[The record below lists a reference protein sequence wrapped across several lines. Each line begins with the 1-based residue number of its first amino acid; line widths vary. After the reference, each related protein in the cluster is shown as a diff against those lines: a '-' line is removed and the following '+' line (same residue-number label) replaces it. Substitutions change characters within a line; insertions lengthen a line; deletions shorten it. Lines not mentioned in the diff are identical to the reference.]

1 MLVMPAL
8 ARRGTRLLFPPGTPQ
23 NKCNMD
29 FLAPENLLRHGYKDC
44 VLCDAERKG
53 EEKRC
58 EDCPG
63 RLDQRERL
71 LFEIRR
77 ERVRRTAGLLSLV
90 FPGLG
95 HIYAERYGTGL
106 FWASLL
112 PLALG
117 LVLNV
122 WKGFAIGHVALLAAA
137 GLVWRLA
144 WLDARRGSRDPAAP
158 CESACPG
165 GVRVP
170 DYIALVREDRP
181 LEALALVHDRLPF
194 AAFCGRACPHPCE
207 RDCARN
213 ESGAPIAIMELKR
226 YASDA
231 GDAVGVLPLPIETE
245 GEGAL
250 RAAVVGA
257 GPAGL
262 AAADTL
268 ARLGCRVTVFD
279 AEEEPGGMMRYGA
292 PEFRFPRE
300 ALEGDLE
307 RIFAR
312 GVAFRGGVA
321 IGRDRSFRDLE
332 RDGFE
337 AVLVAAGTPVALTVP
352 GSGTAEQGFHD
363 ARSLLGSVRRGR
375 PIRLAGRVVVIGGGD
390 VAVDAART
398 ALRLGAAD
406 AAIVCIESREEMP
419 AHPWEVEDAIAEGVT
434 LIPSTAVKRFLP
446 GGGCV
451 SGIEALRVERF
462 GRDAGGRVVPV
473 TLAGTEFGIPADTVV
488 MAVGSR
494 PDLGF
499 LPPFSA
505 RVSLEGERH
514 VYRLRLR
521 DRDSNLKV
529 YLLGDC
535 ASGPGTVVEAAASG
549 RAAALAVYSGL
560 RAGDAVMARCKDNY
574 RRRRE
579 PHEPDRPGWRVRR
592 QGARLPVEGRR
603 GNFEEI
609 DKGFARE
616 CALEEAERCARCNLH
631 L

>member
-1 MLVMPAL
+1 MI
-8 ARRGTRLLFPPGTPQ
+8 FPPGVPQ
-23 NKCNMD
+23 NKQVMD

-44 VLCDAERKG
+44 VLCDVERKG

-58 EDCPG
+58 GDCSG

-77 ERVRRTAGLLSLV
+77 ERVRRTAGILSLV

-95 HIYAERYGTGL
+95 QIYSGRYAAGL

-112 PLALG
+112 PLALA
-117 LVLNV
+117 LPLNV
-122 WKGFAIGHVALLAAA
+122 WKGAAVGHIALLAAA

-144 WLDARRGSRDPAAP
+144 WLDARRGSRDQVAP

-165 GVRVP
+165 GVQVP

-213 ESGAPIAIMELKR
+213 ECGAPISIMELKR

-231 GDAVGVLPLPIETE
+231 GPASGALPLPVATE
-245 GEGAL
+245 GEAAL

-268 ARLGCRVTVFD
+268 ARLGCRITVFD
-279 AEEEPGGMMRYGA
+279 ADEEPGGMMRYGA
-292 PEFRFPRE
+292 PEFRFPLE
-300 ALEGDLE
+300 ALAGDLE

-312 GVAFRGGVA
+312 GVDFRGGVA
-321 IGRDRSFRDLE
+321 IGRDMSFGDLE
-332 RDGFE
+332 REGFE
-337 AVLVAAGTPVALTVP
+337 AVLVATGTPVALKIP
-352 GSGTAEQGFHD
+352 GCGTAEQGFHD
-363 ARSLLGSVRRGR
+363 ARSFLGSVRRGR
-375 PIRLAGRVVVIGGGD
+375 PMRLAGRVAVIGGGD

-398 ALRLGAAD
+398 ALRLGAAE
-406 AAIVCIESREEMP
+406 AVIVCIESREEMP
-419 AHPWEVEDAIAEGVT
+419 AHPWEIGDALAEGVKF
-434 LIPSTAVKRFLP
+434 LPSTAVKRFLS
-446 GGGCV
+446 GGGRV
-451 SGIEALRVERF
+451 SGIEALRVKRV
-462 GRDAGGRVVPV
+462 GRDAEGRVVPV
-473 TLAGTEFGIPADTVV
+473 TLAGTEFDIPAETVV

-505 RVSLEGERH
+505 RVLLDRERH

-521 DRDSNLKV
+521 DRDSNLKI
-529 YLLGDC
+529 YLSGDC

-560 RAGDAVMARCKDNY
+560 RAGDAVTARYKDNY

-579 PHEPDRPGWRVRR
+579 PHEPDRTGWRIRR
-592 QGARLPVEGRR
+592 EGGRLPLEGRR
-603 GNFEEI
+603 GNFAEI
-609 DKGFARE
+609 GKGLTKE
-616 CALEEAERCARCNLH
+616 CALEEAERCARCNLS

>member
-1 MLVMPAL
+1 M
-8 ARRGTRLLFPPGTPQ
+8 LFPAAPLQ
-23 NKCNMD
+23 NKQDMD
-29 FLAPENLLRHGYKDC
+29 FLAPENLLRHGYKNC
-44 VLCDAERKG
+44 ILCDAERKG

-58 EDCPG
+58 EDCAG

-71 LFEIRR
+71 LHEIRR
-77 ERVRRTAGLLSLV
+77 ERVRRTAGLLSLA

-95 HIYAERYGTGL
+95 HIYTERYAAGL

-117 LVLNV
+117 LALNV
-122 WKGFAIGHVALLAAA
+122 WKGFVAGHLALLGAA

-144 WLDARRGSRDPAAP
+144 WLDARRGPRDPAAP

-207 RDCARN
+207 RDCSRN
-213 ESGAPIAIMELKR
+213 ESGAPIAVMELKR
-226 YASDA
+226 YAADA
-231 GDAVGVLPLPIETE
+231 GREAGVLPVPVVAE

-279 AEEEPGGMMRYGA
+279 AEAEPGGMMRYGA
-292 PEFRFPRE
+292 PEFRFPKE
-300 ALEGDLE
+300 ALGGDLE

-312 GVAFRGGVA
+312 GVVFRGGVA
-321 IGRDRSFRDLE
+321 IGRDLSFRDLE
-332 RDGFE
+332 REGFE
-337 AVLVAAGTPVALTVP
+337 AALVAVGTPVALTIP

-363 ARSLLGSVRRGR
+363 ARTLLGSVRRGR

-398 ALRLGAAD
+398 ALRLGAAE
-406 AAIVCIESREEMP
+406 AAIACIESREEMP
-419 AHPWEVEDAIAEGVT
+419 AHPWEVEDALAEGVV
-434 LIPSTAVKRFLP
+434 LLPSTAVKRFLHA
-446 GGGCV
+446 GGRV

-462 GRDAGGRVVPV
+462 GRDAEGRVVPV
-473 TLAGTEFGIPADTVV
+473 TRAGTEFGIPAEAVV

-494 PDLGF
+494 AEPAF

-505 RVSLEGERH
+505 RVPLDRDRH
-514 VYRLRLR
+514 VYRLRLK

-535 ASGPGTVVEAAASG
+535 ASGSRTVVEAAASG
-549 RAAALAVYSGL
+549 RAAALAAYSEL
-560 RAGDAVMARCKDNY
+560 RADDAVTARCKDNY

-592 QGARLPVEGRR
+592 RGARLPVEARR
-603 GNFEEI
+603 GSFEEI
-609 DKGFARE
+609 DKGLTRE
-616 CALEEAERCARCNLH
+616 CALEEAERCARCNLQ